1 MDEAVQVVQAW
12 QAAANRQD
20 VAGVLA
26 RSAPDIVIVGPRGE
40 ARGHATL
47 EAWLDR
53 AGLSLTTRQ
62 LYARG
67 DSVVAEQRG
76 VWRSP
81 ATGKVIGEADVATWF
96 RVAGG
101 RVCFLA
107 RYDQLAEALA
117 AAGLS
122 EGERHGDSDK

>member
-12 QAAANRQD
+12 QEAANRQD

-26 RSAPDIVIVGPRGE
+26 RSALDIMIVGPRGE
-40 ARGHATL
+40 ARGHAAL
-47 EAWLDR
+47 EAWLAR

-67 DSVVAEQRG
+67 DSVVANQHG
-76 VWRSP
+76 VWRAP
-81 ATGKVIGEADVATWF
+81 ATGEVVGEADVATLF

-122 EGERHGDSDK
+122 AGDRLADSDE